1 MDFEKKGGKKQGKRR
16 LEWKVEWGLSLA
28 WIFTASSLLMLWF
41 QWICGIHTGSV
52 TAADCSSTQ
61 AAGLK
66 TDDLVCVVIHER
78 TMEW

>member
-1 MDFEKKGGKKQGKRR
+1 MGFVSCVDIYSFIAANAVVSMD
-16 LEWKVEWGLSLA
+16 
-28 WIFTASSLLMLWF
+28 
-41 QWICGIHTGSV
+41 HTGSV

-78 TMEW
+78 TMVQKGP

>member
-1 MDFEKKGGKKQGKRR
+1 MDFEKRGGKKQEKRR